1 MFEPYEAI
9 NAIPQ
14 AVTIDVVLFIL
25 SKKFPLW
32 FVARPNQ
39 IQPVY
44 ARRPEISN
52 TASVCR

>member
-14 AVTIDVVLFIL
+14 GVTIDVVLFIL